1 MKRSMPILTGALVML
16 FVGSAPLFAQKPHG
30 GGAGGA
36 GNSGATGAAMHGAS
50 GDHGNSAGNSA
61 TTEGKGAAASSP
73 TTVLTKNTKL
83 DAHLTSLLQSKGLLA
98 KGTDL
103 KDACT
108 GFKNLGQCVAAM
120 HVSHN
125 LNVPFACLSAD
136 MTGTAPATGSTCP
149 SGTGTSKMSLGK
161 SIQALSPNASAKTE
175 EKSATKQAG
184 ADINEAE
191 SDSKS

>member
-1 MKRSMPILTGALVML
+1 MKRLLAILNGAIVILAI
-16 FVGSAPLFAQKPHG
+16 GGAPLFAQRPHG
-30 GGAGGA
+30 GGAGG

-50 GDHGNSAGNSA
+50 GDHANGSANSMAGG
-61 TTEGKGAAASSP
+61 GKSAAASSP
-73 TTVLTKNTKL
+73 STVLTKNTKL
-83 DAHLTSLLQSKGLLA
+83 DTHLTNLLQSKGLLA

-103 KDACT
+103 KDACS

-125 LNVPFACLSAD
+125 LNIPFACLSAN

-149 SGTGTSKMSLGK
+149 TGTGTSKMSLGK
-161 SIQALSPNASAKTE
+161 SIQTLSPNASAKTE
-175 EKSATKQAG
+175 EKSATKQAD